1 MTSEQPVVSV
11 LVPFLEEED
20 AMLAMIHSPI
30 DRLLWPVTGPQ
41 SCEIVTVL
49 AHVLSGSDSSS
60 YFRHFP
66 GNVVQ
71 HTDIH
76 SPGVSFIGEPVS
88 SNQVDSA

>member
-1 MTSEQPVVSV
+1 MHNTWSHKLKHDEYITWGLSWSSRTPEQPVVSV

-49 AHVLSGSDSSS
+49 AWS
-60 YFRHFP
+60 FRVRFLKL
-66 GNVVQ
+66 
-71 HTDIH
+71 
-76 SPGVSFIGEPVS
+76 F
-88 SNQVDSA
+88 